1 MRKTTINVTPELDQK
16 VDELLRLTNSSN
28 FTRVIEAAIYNYLKM
43 VKSSGLYSPTYTLD
57 NIYVKCEANEDGLD
71 VFQDVEGGPF
81 FYKLRK
87 ARNLNELLDRPFF
100 VEVTGDDLEF
110 PRAIY
115 DYEEKKPE
123 DDDEAWKF
131 FEMVGVTPANWKPK
145 YFQRA
150 GLVAT
155 PQIGLIGSY

>member
-1 MRKTTINVTPELDQK
+1 MRKTTINVTPELDEK
-16 VDELLRLTNSSN
+16 VRELTRLTNSN
-28 FTRVIEAAIYNYLKM
+28 FIRVIEAAIYNYLKM
-43 VKSSGLYSPTYTLD
+43 IKSSGSYSPTYNTLD
-57 NIYVKCEANEDGLD
+57 NIYVECEANEDGLD
-71 VFQDVEGGPF
+71 VFQDVEGGPY

-87 ARNLNELLDRPFF
+87 AHDFNELLNRPFF

-123 DDDEAWKF
+123 DDDEIWKV
-131 FEMVGVTPANWKPK
+131 FEMVDVTPANWKPK

-155 PQIGLIGSY
+155 PQLGLIGS